1 MTLLLLMEESSSS
14 EGYKQEGGG
23 MKKRNSGLLK
33 SLLLLKNSVENLPL
47 KLNLLDETYFIFPA
61 PMGFLSTL
69 TSLYQL

>member
-1 MTLLLLMEESSSS
+1 MEESFSS

-23 MKKRNSGLLK
+23 MKKRNGGILK
-33 SLLLLKNSVENLPL
+33 SFLLPKNSVENLLL

-61 PMGFLSTL
+61 PVGFLSTL